1 MSKSS
6 KDLTKILS
14 ATALAGCAISVGVSA
29 QAADNFANPTL
40 GDESLYTM
48 TEVGRGDN
56 FNADSIETPYIT
68 KYEYDSESGEI
79 VPVYYSFGENTKLQI
94 DDLVQG
100 SSTHEVIESAMTV
113 ETSYF
118 NNSSTEEGGAIL
130 VNSTD
135 AVNINGH
142 FVGNYSDSDGGA
154 IYKDWGAS
162 IGTIKGDFLG
172 NESYSSGGAIHTY
185 HYGDVEKIVG
195 DFIDNSAQ
203 EGGAIYNR
211 ADVGSLTGNFVGNR
225 AYYSGGA
232 IANFGSMN
240 IKNSGFYNNISGD
253 SGGAIIHEG
262 SLQIE
267 NSIFAENK
275 VLATDSYASGGALIY
290 VNLPKAAVANVEPA
304 NDETPRYDNITNSV
318 FIRNSVE
325 QMAVPT
331 SLDDGGI
338 QTYVANPSEYRG
350 GAIANQNT
358 IGKIDADFIENGVYA
373 PNYSNGYGGAIYN
386 SGRIVDTITGLF
398 KDNKVEVSQA
408 AYGGA
413 IVNDYDIGTVEEA
426 DGSMVQNV
434 DVIKGTFTSESGETL
449 IFYGV
454 APEGQDVVP
463 YTMLEEALAEG
474 MKIGTINTIEF
485 NNTCSDE
492 EFAEFKANLEQS
504 VSTGVLMTQNPVDL
518 ISSDAYYSGPEFVG
532 GIEGDFVGNKA
543 ISYDEEAY
551 GGAIFNSDWSMIS
564 NIKGNFENN
573 SAEGYY
579 STSGGAIANGGIIGV
594 IGGDAEEGKFAASFV
609 ENTATS
615 YQESADGG
623 AISNAYS
630 INNIKNVAFVGNQAQ
645 APSYAMGGAISNR
658 GMIGAEEPY
667 SEPESISTYDQSA
680 PYPDDYMMLNN
691 KGIMDSAFVDNA
703 ATSYRYS
710 SGGALYNNFGVISTI
725 GNTLFEGNKAE
736 VLIDNR
742 PESITPRTQ
751 SPYAMGG
758 AIYND
763 GSIINKIANS
773 TFKNNAAINDLDY
786 GFARGGAIFNDYDS
800 TIGSIENTVF
810 DGNKVEADESAYG
823 GAILNEGEIG
833 NISGEFKNNSV
844 MAYGYWAE
852 GGAIGAVDGS
862 IGDINANFS
871 NNYAQA
877 NNGLAM
883 GGAIAVET
891 SYYGNMIGNF
901 AGNYAKGSDAYG
913 GAIFLTS
920 DSRVK
925 PTTISGTFS
934 GNYALATGDSWSRA
948 YGGAI
953 YNGWSQMAGSLALAN
968 TPTTYQEV
976 RYVPTIVNSS
986 FINNYAKAEGENSYA
1001 RGGAIY
1007 TIKDLDIIANNGYKS
1022 VISGNYVEDSYG
1034 KRNEAIYV
1042 GDWSN
1047 LQFIANTDGS
1057 IQIDDAV
1064 VLDGGDVHFTG
1075 DETGKITL
1083 NNNIYAIAPQPTSL
1097 DEEFD
1102 SDIYGGTTWVYLS
1115 NANLHLGLRDNV
1127 LDNHFLTLNS
1137 GSFSMINDE
1146 VGVSNPYNLT
1156 INGDTKFYGDVD
1168 LENEVMDRFEVQDSY
1183 GNFDVSDETVR
1194 NGYHSGNLV
1203 VSGLNMISDMKDGQD
1218 VAAIYFAETGLMNN
1232 VEANFG
1238 EMPHPEQTTFYTPI
1252 YKYNAVYDNTNDYGQ
1267 GEGGYFVFTRGD
1279 KIPVIVPGGGA
1290 GTTPG
1295 KPSDAFNPAV
1305 LGSSVSSAAGAMST
1319 MTTTFNYAFQN
1330 ADNFM
1335 NIPYLERIAIRDRNK
1350 YALSPTG
1357 DATDVGT
1364 FSPLFTRQETA
1375 SAWVKPY
1382 ATFESVNLDNG
1393 PKVSNITYGTLVGF
1407 DTELE
1412 SIKGGWDRVFTGYI
1426 GYNGA
1431 SQRYSGVDSYQNGG
1445 LLGGTMTLYKGNFF
1459 NATTLSTGASVAN
1472 NTNMYGNED
1481 YAMLL
1486 AGIGNKMGYNF
1497 EFKEGKVILQPSM
1510 LVSYTFVNTFDYTNA
1525 AGVRINNDPLHA
1537 LQLAPGLK
1545 LIGNTKGGW
1554 QPYLG
1559 VSMVW
1564 NMMDNSSAT
1573 ANGVKLPSMS
1583 MKPYV
1588 QYGVGVQK
1596 RMKDNFM
1603 AFGQAMIQNGGRNG
1617 ISLTAGFRWAIG
1629 KDKDDS
1635 QKVFKPFLKKEAKKI
1650 GSEAAKQLSRHPEVK
1665 TEGSRTSNEILRSAQ
1680 NDGSRKI
1687 LKQMIPEQR
1696 MVYGARH
1703 NTSRTAS
1710 SGMLKQL

>member
-6 KDLTKILS
+6 KDIKKILS
-14 ATALAGCAISVGVSA
+14 ATALAGVTLGVGASAQAESVMAPVPTLGNDAGYKINTASTESDATFVYSTYDAETKTVTDALYDIEIKKTTYGEGNTEYSADELLQTPNFDEITVNYDEDITNHINATNENGLNYYGGTSLDGDVANMSAPVTISKQFDTISGTFYNNDVGLTMDDLNFHSSATTGFGGAIYNAGYINAINSNFISNKVVVPSGVSA
-29 QAADNFANPTL
+29 FGGAIASDGAY
-40 GDESLYTM
+40 ES
-48 TEVGRGDN
+48 
-56 FNADSIETPYIT
+56 T
-68 KYEYDSESGEI
+68 KYGIGSIDGDFVGNYVEALGGFAAAGAISNSAPIGSITGNFISNHAFSEG
-79 VPVYYSFGENTKLQI
+79 SF
-94 DDLVQG
+94 
-100 SSTHEVIESAMTV
+100 AA
-113 ETSYF
+113 
-118 NNSSTEEGGAIL
+118 GGAIL
-130 VNSTD
+130 NDSGGYDYEGRADINS
-135 AVNINGH
+135 
-142 FVGNYSDSDGGA
+142 
-154 IYKDWGAS
+154 
-162 IGTIKGDFLG
+162 IKGDFLY
-172 NESYSSGGAIHTY
+172 NTAESLGDWASGGAISNMEVSRI
-185 HYGDVEKIVG
+185 GSIEG
-195 DFIDNSAQ
+195 DFIGNMAYSGVSDALGGAIENYGDIDNIKGNFIQNTADAA
-203 EGGAIYNR
+203 EFANGGAIYNE
-211 ADVGSLTGNFVGNR
+211 GN
-225 AYYSGGA
+225 
-232 IANFGSMN
+232 
-240 IKNSGFYNNISGD
+240 
-253 SGGAIIHEG
+253 
-262 SLQIE
+262 
-267 NSIFAENK
+267 
-275 VLATDSYASGGALIY
+275 
-290 VNLPKAAVANVEPA
+290 
-304 NDETPRYDNITNSV
+304 
-318 FIRNSVE
+318 
-325 QMAVPT
+325 
-331 SLDDGGI
+331 
-338 QTYVANPSEYRG
+338 
-350 GAIANQNT
+350 
-358 IGKIDADFIENGVYA
+358 
-373 PNYSNGYGGAIYN
+373 
-386 SGRIVDTITGLF
+386 
-398 KDNKVEVSQA
+398 
-408 AYGGA
+408 
-413 IVNDYDIGTVEEA
+413 IGTMEEA
-426 DGSMVQNV
+426 DSIMVQNI
-434 DVIKGTFTSESGETL
+434 DVLKGTISSESGETL
-449 IFYGV
+449 IYYGV
-454 APEGQDVVP
+454 APEGREPVP
-463 YTMLEEALAEG
+463 YAELEYALAEG
-474 MKIGTINTIEF
+474 MKIGTTNNIEF
-485 NNTCSDE
+485 SNTVSDE
-492 EFAEFKANLEQS
+492 EFAEFKVDMEQA
-504 VSTGVLMTQNPVDL
+504 VSEGAILTQNPVDL
-518 ISSDAYYSGPEFVG
+518 IPTDAYYSGPEFVG
-532 GIEGDFVGNKA
+532 GIEGDFVGNTAYAYDVALGGA
-543 ISYDEEAY
+543 ITNGGLIANIKGNFSNNSATSDRYGAA
-551 GGAIFNSDWSMIS
+551 GGAIFN
-564 NIKGNFENN
+564 
-573 SAEGYY
+573 EGM
-579 STSGGAIANGGIIGV
+579 IGV
-594 IGGDAEEGKFAASFV
+594 IGGDAEDGKFATSFV
-609 ENTATS
+609 NNVASSQNEVN
-615 YQESADGG
+615 GG
-623 AISNAYS
+623 AILNDYS

-645 APSYAMGGAISNR
+645 APSNAMGGAISNG

-667 SEPESISTYDQSA
+667 SEPGSISTYEISTPEPEDFV
-680 PYPDDYMMLNN
+680 MLNN

-742 PESITPRTQ
+742 DKSITPRTM

-786 GFARGGAIFNDYDS
+786 GFANGGAIFNDYDS

-810 DGNKVEADESAYG
+810 DGNKVEADESVYG
-823 GAILNEGEIG
+823 GAIDNEGKIG
-833 NISGEFKNNSV
+833 NISGEFKNNAV
-844 MAYGYWAE
+844 TAYDYWAE
-852 GGAIGAVDGS
+852 GGAISATSEDSSLGN
-862 IGDINANFS
+862 INANFS
-871 NNYAQA
+871 NNYASA
-877 NNGLAM
+877 GYGPAM
-883 GGAIAVET
+883 GGAIAIET
-891 SYYGNMIGNF
+891 NYYGNMIGNF
-901 AGNYAKGSDAYG
+901 TGNYAKGMSAYG
-913 GAIFLTS
+913 GAIFLS
-920 DSRVK
+920 ESSRNGV
-925 PTTISGTFS
+925 PTISGTFS
-934 GNYALATGDSWSRA
+934 GNYALASGDSWSRA

-953 YNGWSQMAGSLALAN
+953 YNGWSKRAEALSLAN
-968 TPTTYQEV
+968 TPSTYMEV
-976 RYVPTIVNSS
+976 PSYNPVIVNSS

-1001 RGGAIY
+1001 YGGAIY
-1007 TIKDLDIIANNGYKS
+1007 TQRDLDIVANNGYKS
-1022 VISGNYVEDSYG
+1022 VISGNYVEDSNG
-1034 KRNEAIYV
+1034 KRNEAIFADEY
-1042 GDWSN
+1042 SN

-1064 VLDGGDVHFTG
+1064 VLNGGAVHFTG

-1102 SDIYGGTTWVYLS
+1102 SNIYGGRTGVYLS

-1127 LDNHFLTLNS
+1127 LDNHYLSLNS
-1137 GSFSMINDE
+1137 GSFSMINNE

-1319 MTTTFNYAFQN
+1319 MSTTFNYAFQN

-1459 NATTLSTGASVAN
+1459 NATTISTGASVAN

-1497 EFKEGKVILQPSM
+1497 EFNEGKVILQPSM

-1525 AGVRINNDPLHA
+1525 AGVRIDNDPLHA

-1545 LIGNTKGGW
+1545 LIGNTKCGW

-1564 NMMDNSSAT
+1564 NLMDNSSAT

-1665 TEGSRTSNEILRSAQ
+1665 TEGSRTSNEIAQ

-1687 LKQMIPEQR
+1687 SKQTIPEQR

-1703 NTSRTAS
+1703 NTSRTVM
-1710 SGMLKQL
+1710 SGALKQL

>member
-6 KDLTKILS
+6 KDIKKILS
-14 ATALAGCAISVGVSA
+14 ATALAGCTIGVGVSV

-68 KYEYDSESGEI
+68 KYEYNNETGEI
-79 VPVYYSFGENTKLQI
+79 TPVYYSYGENTKLQI

-463 YTMLEEALAEG
+463 YTMLEETLAEG

-594 IGGDAEEGKFAASFV
+594 IGGDAEEGKFAASFI

-742 PESITPRTQ
+742 PESITPRMQ

-786 GFARGGAIFNDYDS
+786 GFATGGAIFNDYNS
-800 TIGSIENTVF
+800 SIGSIENTVF

-852 GGAIGAVDGS
+852 GGAIGAVDGI

-891 SYYGNMIGNF
+891 GYYGNMIGNF

-953 YNGWSQMAGSLALAN
+953 YNGWSNRDAALALEN
-968 TPTTYQEV
+968 TPSTYMEV
-976 RYVPTIVNSS
+976 PSYNPAIVNSS

-1001 RGGAIY
+1001 YGGAIY
-1007 TIKDLDIIANNGYKS
+1007 TQRDLDIIANNGYKS

-1047 LQFIANTDGS
+1047 LQFIANTVAS

-1064 VLDGGDVHFTG
+1064 VLDGGSVHFTG

-1102 SDIYGGTTWVYLS
+1102 SNIYGGTTWVYLS

-1319 MTTTFNYAFQN
+1319 MSTTFNYAFQN

-1537 LQLAPGLK
+1537 LQLSPGLK

-1564 NMMDNSSAT
+1564 NVMDNSSAT

-1617 ISLTAGFRWAIG
+1617 ISLTAGFRWALG
-1629 KDKDDS
+1629 HDNCKYKVEDKQLRGNAAKSKCHYEERSDVVISSNNAIATPVARNDQGRKVLKQLTPE
-1635 QKVFKPFLKKEAKKI
+1635 QKVTL
-1650 GSEAAKQLSRHPEVK
+1650 G
-1665 TEGSRTSNEILRSAQ
+1665 
-1680 NDGSRKI
+1680 
-1687 LKQMIPEQR
+1687 
-1696 MVYGARH
+1696 GARQ